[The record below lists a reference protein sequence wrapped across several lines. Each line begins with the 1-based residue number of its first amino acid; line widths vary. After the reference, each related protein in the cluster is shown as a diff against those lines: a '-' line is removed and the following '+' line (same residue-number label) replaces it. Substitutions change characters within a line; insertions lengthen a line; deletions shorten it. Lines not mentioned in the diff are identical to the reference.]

1 MAMEMKA
8 KYYLTLSLKQP
19 GGYKYFGE
27 YYLGN
32 DGKRANEIFSGL
44 KGRRSAYE
52 DHALNIDMI
61 VMVGDVP
68 GGVKTIGCTLNEFAH
83 NCKYIAKEIFR
94 INNLEL
100 S

>member
-1 MAMEMKA
+1 MEMKT

-19 GGYKYFGE
+19 GGYRYFGE

-32 DGKRANEIFSGL
+32 DSKRANEIFSGL
-44 KGRRSAYE
+44 KGRSPAYE

-61 VMVGDVP
+61 VMAGGIP
-68 GGVKTIGCTLNEFAH
+68 EGVKTIGCTLDEFAF